1 MRLRRNPHSY
11 SDLSAFQRLMLI
23 IATLLRYPGVGS
35 ADSDSPKKDE
45 SNFREVLDRIQAIAQ
60 ELKINLP
67 QYSEPTIRKDLR
79 TLRRYGIL
87 EQPKYHWGYYLGTG
101 AMSKDEL
108 QVAFD
113 AVHSQAKYQ
122 QDPQA
127 IQVYEVLE
135 KRLRG
140 MELRG
145 KAPYPIR
152 TQISR
157 SIVYTN
163 PDEMRSKGEYR
174 ETLFDRLSE
183 IETALIKGQH
193 IEIYRSRSLYSS
205 SKKDFL
211 QIYPLQ
217 LIYVDIAWYLLYE
230 EANTNHLALS
240 RLDRFSNHLKILD
253 INGRGQAH
261 QISSIKTAHQLLER
275 GWGRYLG
282 DPQQQELEKTGK
294 LKFVKIT
301 VRFANDVA
309 NFIQEADKRHPKQ
322 TIKPSKKIQNGK
334 PEYVDYSIELPPR
347 SVEEFCRWVFQFKS
361 SAIFLE
367 PYELAIKHQQIASE
381 ILAIYSSAES
391 GD

>member
-1 MRLRRNPHSY
+1 MRLRRNPHPY
-11 SDLSAFQRLMLI
+11 SDSSAFQRLMLI

-35 ADSDSPKKDE
+35 TESDSLKKE
-45 SNFREVLDRIQAIAQ
+45 EGSFREVLDHIQTLAQ
-60 ELKINLP
+60 ELQIDLP

-87 EQPKYHWGYYLGTG
+87 EQSKYQWGYYLGTG
-101 AMSKDEL
+101 AMTKDEL

-113 AVHSQAKYQ
+113 AVYSQAKYQ
-122 QDPQA
+122 QDAQA

-135 KRLRG
+135 KKLRG
-140 MELRG
+140 LGLRG

-183 IETALIKGQH
+183 IETALIKGQLV
-193 IEIYRSRSLYSS
+193 EIYRSRSLYSS
-205 SKKDFL
+205 SRKDFL

-217 LIYVDIAWYLLYE
+217 LIYADIAWYLLYE
-230 EANTNHLALS
+230 EANTSHLALS
-240 RLDRFSNHLKILD
+240 RLDRFSNHFKILD
-253 INGRGQAH
+253 ITGRGQSR
-261 QISSIKTAHQLLER
+261 QMSSIKTAHQLLER
-275 GWGRYLG
+275 GWGKYLG
-282 DPQQQELEKTGK
+282 DRQEQQLEKAGD
-294 LKFVKIT
+294 LEFVKIT

-309 NFIQEADKRHPKQ
+309 DFIQEAEKRHLRQK
-322 TIKPSKKIQNGK
+322 IKPSKKIQNGK

-367 PYELAIKHQQIASE
+367 PPELVSRHQQIASD

-391 GD
+391 TQ